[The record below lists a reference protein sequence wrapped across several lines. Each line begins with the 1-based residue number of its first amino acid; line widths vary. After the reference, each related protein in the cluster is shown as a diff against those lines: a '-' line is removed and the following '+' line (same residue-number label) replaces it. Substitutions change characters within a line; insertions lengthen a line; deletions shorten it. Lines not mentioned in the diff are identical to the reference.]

1 MNNTNDSSSS
11 SSGPSSDTFKH
22 ITINNDDTQN
32 EQINIDI
39 IQEETN
45 LINYTD
51 NHFNNISSQDLK
63 HLRDMQQNNQ
73 YFTSRCDSPLTMS
86 NKGSKHGSSYNSEND
101 DDINTNSQNISGNIS
116 LEQNSNHISLEDLSR
131 LKTPVQNIINYSTPR
146 KKRRSKF
153 KELAFHDVEKTL
165 DKYYDIDLQNKFS
178 NELDIL
184 TTYIKGQKNIYIQS
198 KRLAQWKLNLLI
210 LPSLFITCAITVIS
224 PFMECNITHTAIV
237 SALNAVIA
245 LLISIINFLKLEA
258 NTSMFLQLANQYEK
272 FETNLEINHS
282 KLLVMD
288 SETEKKTLI
297 LNIIQDIEI
306 KLKDI
311 KDVNNPLIQPEI
323 KTIFPIISHVN
334 IFSFIKRLENHKQ
347 TLIMKFKDVKNEIR
361 YIMHKWEKEEFNSYD
376 DLSNKQKN
384 EKNREQLRLQF
395 LIQIKN
401 NLIQQINDYKSAYA
415 NMDDIFTQEI
425 KIAENTTNSYGV
437 FFLCLWKCNHN
448 PSPINNINPILDKY
462 FHFLFS

>member
-184 TTYIKGQKNIYIQS
+184 TTYIKGQKNI
-198 KRLAQWKLNLLI
+198 
-210 LPSLFITCAITVIS
+210 
-224 PFMECNITHTAIV
+224 
-237 SALNAVIA
+237 
-245 LLISIINFLKLEA
+245 
-258 NTSMFLQLANQYEK
+258 
-272 FETNLEINHS
+272 
-282 KLLVMD
+282 
-288 SETEKKTLI
+288 
-297 LNIIQDIEI
+297 
-306 KLKDI
+306 
-311 KDVNNPLIQPEI
+311 
-323 KTIFPIISHVN
+323 
-334 IFSFIKRLENHKQ
+334 
-347 TLIMKFKDVKNEIR
+347 
-361 YIMHKWEKEEFNSYD
+361 
-376 DLSNKQKN
+376 
-384 EKNREQLRLQF
+384 
-395 LIQIKN
+395 
-401 NLIQQINDYKSAYA
+401 
-415 NMDDIFTQEI
+415 
-425 KIAENTTNSYGV
+425 
-437 FFLCLWKCNHN
+437 
-448 PSPINNINPILDKY
+448 
-462 FHFLFS
+462 